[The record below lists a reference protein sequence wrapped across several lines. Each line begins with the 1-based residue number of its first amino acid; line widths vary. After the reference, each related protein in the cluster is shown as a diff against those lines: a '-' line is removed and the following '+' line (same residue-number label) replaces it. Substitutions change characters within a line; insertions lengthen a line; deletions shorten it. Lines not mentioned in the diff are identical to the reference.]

1 MSYDYCVG
9 GLQSC
14 PHLATVIAGEQL
26 AGGKLCCF
34 KGVELLMSQLSWMQ
48 LTVGMW
54 KARKIKFLPL

>member
-34 KGVELLMSQLSWMQ
+34 KGVELLMNQLSWMQ
-48 LTVGMW
+48 LTGMW
-54 KARKIKFLPL
+54 KARK